1 MFDVASL
8 AAVEALRLVVLLVAL
23 WAGAGVACGCGGS
36 SRARTRPVTAPAP
49 LPSFHTP
56 AAGGPCSGLS
66 R

>member
-23 WAGAGVACGCGGS
+23 WAGAGVACGGS